1 MDATTLTPNRQF
13 SFTRH
18 RPPKKKPGAEPWPP
32 AELALPDT
40 IEEIEAGRPPKQ
52 RSLLPPA
59 DLREAKLDRLLADV
73 PSVQR
78 ASRLRPPMPQ
88 HADDC
93 WMQWW

>member
-1 MDATTLTPNRQF
+1 MTTHKQTRF
-13 SFTRH
+13 SFK
-18 RPPKKKPGAEPWPP
+18 PPVPAWPP

-59 DLREAKLDRLLADV
+59 DLREARLQRLLGNV
-73 PSVQR
+73 PGVKR

-88 HADDC
+88 HAEDC
-93 WMQWW
+93 EMEWW

>member
-1 MDATTLTPNRQF
+1 VKQLDLLNRDDWHPIEF
-13 SFTRH
+13 M
-18 RPPKKKPGAEPWPP
+18 
-32 AELALPDT
+32 LPDT
-40 IEEIEAGRPPKQ
+40 YEEIECGRPPKQ

-73 PSVQR
+73 PGVQR

-93 WMQWW
+93 GMEWW